1 MLKINFTAETA
12 NDHITPLT
20 ISHAIADHLTSDAD
34 YFENSLSLIN
44 EVANHLESFVR
55 SQRNI
60 LYREE
65 RKLELERYEQ
75 QMKGQVETNG

>member
-12 NDHITPLT
+12 NDHITSLT
-20 ISHAIADHLTSDAD
+20 ISHAIVDHLTSDAD
-34 YFENSLSLIN
+34 DFENSLSLIV
-44 EVANHLESFVR
+44 EVADHLKSFVR

-60 LYREE
+60 LYRNEMLKNHE
-65 RKLELERYEQ
+65 